1 MNLNLNTILLIST
14 ILAVLFL
21 FVYIFIREKVINR
34 KFQRIA
40 MAIEEINEEIDQLE
54 KKQKNTIKKVEEKIS
69 TLLSENGMI
78 DNLNNNIQNI
88 IYKNEEEI
96 ILLYKKIEKLENQI
110 NHLKLNNLSSINI
123 DPEKKDEE
131 QVKELFKA
139 GYSIEDISKEL
150 NIPAGQVKFIL
161 KF

>member
-123 DPEKKDEE
+123 EPEKKDEE

>member
-1 MNLNLNTILLIST
+1 MNLNLNTILLIS
-14 ILAVLFL
+14 IIFAIIFL
-21 FVYIFIREKVINR
+21 FFYIFIREKVISR

-40 MAIEEINEEIDQLE
+40 MAIEEINEDMYQLE
-54 KKQKNTIKKVEEKIS
+54 KRQKNAIKKVEEKIS

-123 DPEKKDEE
+123 EPEKKDEE